1 MLQDATL
8 PHGTLGVCQTPP
20 VLAPK
25 PEPRRQSPK
34 QSAEGNTA
42 RVLLSDSDA
51 ARTVFGVSLRKF
63 HQLEHESWFPRPVV
77 LGPRLKRYVRSELEA
92 AVVNMPRREEP
103 ASEPAQL
110 LRARIE
116 RAKLTGVIA

>member
-8 PHGTLGVCQTPP
+8 PHGTLGVCHSPP
-20 VLAPK
+20 AVSSK
-25 PEPRRQSPK
+25 PEPRRQSTK

-42 RVLLSDSDA
+42 RVLLSDADA
-51 ARTVFGVSLRKF
+51 ARIVYGVSLRKF
-63 HQLEHESWFPRPVV
+63 HQLERESWFPRPVV
-77 LGPRLKRYVRSELEA
+77 LGPRLKRYVLSELEA

-103 ASEPAQL
+103 ATEPAQL

-116 RAKLTGVIA
+116 RAKATGVFA